1 MQNLAEKEDVFGFS
15 IDTMSRPF
23 SGDLERGP
31 SRSPIKRN
39 TLMTKKSVVDHLSGD
54 KKEDND
60 DDELNTIEV
69 TDSSFSDSEKNHRT
83 LFESGN
89 LKTWFEP
96 EILEV
101 HEQEELAKME
111 HSLTLRNKDM
121 VDNKISLLLPGKMD
135 NSLTQGSK
143 EFYDKISTE
152 VF

>member
-1 MQNLAEKEDVFGFS
+1 
-15 IDTMSRPF
+15 
-23 SGDLERGP
+23 
-31 SRSPIKRN
+31 
-39 TLMTKKSVVDHLSGD
+39 MTKKSVVDHLSGD